1 MRSYS
6 FDISKSNGGE
16 GYTIDTYKTLH
27 KASINRLFA
36 IKVFS
41 YSIKY

>member
-6 FDISKSNGGE
+6 FDISKSNEGE

-27 KASINRLFA
+27 KASINGYSPR
-36 IKVFS
+36 KVS
-41 YSIKY
+41 LTP